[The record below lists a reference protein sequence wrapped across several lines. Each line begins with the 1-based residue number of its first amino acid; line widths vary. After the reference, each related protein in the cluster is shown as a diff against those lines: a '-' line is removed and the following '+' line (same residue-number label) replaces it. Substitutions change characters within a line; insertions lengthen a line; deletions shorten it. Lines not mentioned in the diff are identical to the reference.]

1 MESSEDLDKMSHKA
15 AFHCNLHCLLRRLQ
29 PLGTEIHQFIEFS
42 TCHLLKYKRNKYILI
57 LSKSISMG
65 QKSKRHNNVTTI
77 SSIGTGILS
86 LSLNLWLICALTRYR
101 VRIQTVDIARVAML
115 VVVSRSIM

>member
-1 MESSEDLDKMSHKA
+1 ML
-15 AFHCNLHCLLRRLQ
+15 FWWLLGCN
-29 PLGTEIHQFIEFS
+29 I
-42 TCHLLKYKRNKYILI
+42 
-57 LSKSISMG
+57 
-65 QKSKRHNNVTTI
+65 VTTI